1 MNQQEYYLNL
11 LHVLLNAFGIAG
23 ALIAVA
29 ILVFVVRF
37 LPYF

>member
-11 LHVLLNAFGIAG
+11 LRVLLNVFGIAG
-23 ALIAVA
+23 PLVAVA
-29 ILVFVVRF
+29 ILVFIIRF